1 MATIRSRAK
10 EFGLTPHEFDQV
22 VTHLGRDPNELE
34 AAMFGALWSE
44 HCGYKHSRPL
54 LKTLPTSGPQV
65 LQGPGENAGVVDV
78 GDGYGIAFKVESHNS
93 PTAVRPYSGAATG
106 VGGILRDI
114 FAMGARPF
122 AVLGALRFGEFTTGR
137 SWHLM
142 KEAVAGMAHYAN
154 TMGVPTV
161 GGELDTHP
169 VYTENPLVNVM
180 ALGLMRHEDIQTGSV
195 GKPGNILYY
204 VGAPTGR
211 DGLGGAVFSS
221 AERDAKDG
229 DQSDRTVQRFDAE
242 LERRLMEACL
252 EAIELGLVIGIQDMG
267 AAGITSSV
275 GEMAYRAGYGVDLH
289 TDLVPQSEAGM
300 TPSEIMLSE
309 TQERMVLTI
318 DNSREDE
325 LLALFAKWDLHGAQ
339 IGTVQ
344 DNQRLRIYHHG
355 ELVGDMPVN
364 EINEAPTYVP
374 AAAENPVIVAA
385 REATWSVEADDHAA
399 LLTLLAAGGIANKG
413 PVYRQ
418 FNPPAEA
425 AAGLAPGRGDAAVLR
440 IPGTNRGVAA
450 SIDCNQRYVY
460 LDPELGAA
468 HAVAEA
474 ARNVSTVGAT
484 PLGITDNF
492 NFGSP
497 EDPGV
502 YYQMRAATAGIKAA
516 CEALDTPVTGGNV
529 SLYNQYVDGN
539 TLSAIYPTP
548 TIGVVGVLDNVER
561 IATMRLTE
569 TDDVICLVGTE
580 RTTLGASEYLHRVHN
595 LEVGAP
601 PPLDL
606 VLERNVQA
614 FVRGLVQRGVVQTA
628 HDVSQ
633 GGLAVALA
641 ELQVRARTGLHADL
655 TELAELQHGHEAGA
669 PLVTQVLYGEAA
681 ARILIALPANSLAAV
696 QAEAGAAG
704 VPLTVVG
711 RPVTDDSF
719 AITVGSDTVTWSP
732 SELRNAHYDTY
743 LELFS

>member
-1 MATIRSRAK
+1 MASIRSRAK
-10 EFGLTPHEFDQV
+10 EFGLTLHEFDQV

-54 LKTLPTSGPQV
+54 LKTLPTTGPQV

-122 AVLGALRFGEFTTGR
+122 AVLGALRFGEFATGR

-180 ALGLMRHEDIQTGSV
+180 ALGLMRHEDLQTGSV
-195 GKPGNILYY
+195 GTPGNVLYY

-229 DQSDRTVQRFDAE
+229 DQSGHTVQRFDAE

-252 EAIELGLVIGIQDMG
+252 EAISLGLVIGIQDMG
-267 AAGITSSV
+267 AAGLTSSV
-275 GEMAYRAGYGVDLH
+275 GEMAYRAGYGVDIH
-289 TDLVPQSEAGM
+289 TDLVPQSAPDM
-300 TPSEIMLSE
+300 TPAEIMLSE

-318 DNSREDE
+318 AKDREDE
-325 LLALFAKWDLHGAQ
+325 LLALLAKWDLHGAP

-344 DNQRLRIYHHG
+344 HNDRLRIYHHG

-364 EINEAPTYVP
+364 EINEAPTYTP
-374 AAAENPVIVAA
+374 EATENPAIIAA
-385 REATWSVEADDHAA
+385 REARWNVESNDHDA

-418 FNPPAEA
+418 FNPPSDDAKA
-425 AAGLAPGRGDAAVLR
+425 LGPGRGDAAVLR

-474 ARNVSTVGAT
+474 ARNVSAVGGT
-484 PLGITDNF
+484 PLGVTDNF

-502 YYQMRAATAGIKAA
+502 YYQMKAATKGIKAA
-516 CEALDTPVTGGNV
+516 CEALSTPVTGGNV
-529 SLYNQYVDGN
+529 SLYNQYVDGD

-548 TIGVVGVLDNVER
+548 TIGVVGVVPNVER
-561 IATMRLTE
+561 IATMRLQE
-569 TDDVICLVGTE
+569 TDDVLCLVGTE
-580 RTTLGASEYLHRVHN
+580 QTTLGASEYLHRVHDT
-595 LEVGAP
+595 EVGAP
-601 PPLDL
+601 PPLDFA
-606 VLERNVQA
+606 LEQSVQA
-614 FVRGLVQRGVVQTA
+614 FVRSLIERGIVQTA

-641 ELQVRARTGLHADL
+641 ELQVRARTGVHADL
-655 TELAELQHGHEAGA
+655 TELAALQRGHESGA
-669 PLVTQVLYGEAA
+669 PLTTQVLFGEAA
-681 ARILIALPANSLAAV
+681 ARMIIALPANSLASV
-696 QAEAGAAG
+696 QGEAEAAG
-704 VPLTVVG
+704 VPFTVIG
-711 RPVTDDSF
+711 RPVSNDAFTITIDDET
-719 AITVGSDTVTWSP
+719 ITWSP
-732 SELRNAHYDTY
+732 DELRKAHYDTY

>member
-1 MATIRSRAK
+1 MASIRSRAK
-10 EFGLTPHEFDQV
+10 EFGLTSHEFDQV
-22 VTHLGRDPNELE
+22 VTHLGRNPNELE

-54 LKTLPTSGPQV
+54 LKTLPTTGPQV

-78 GDGYGIAFKVESHNS
+78 GDGYAIAFKVESHNS

-122 AVLGALRFGEFTTGR
+122 AVLGALRFGEFTSGR
-137 SWHLM
+137 SWHTM

-169 VYTENPLVNVM
+169 VYTDNPLVNVM
-180 ALGLMRHEDIQTGSV
+180 ALGLMRHEDMQTGSV

-221 AERDAKDG
+221 ADRDAKDG

-252 EAIELGLVIGIQDMG
+252 EAIELGLVVGIQDMG
-267 AAGITSSV
+267 AAGLTSSV

-289 TDLVPQSEAGM
+289 TDLVPQSAENM

-318 DNSREDE
+318 DKQHEQA
-325 LLALFAKWDLHGAQ
+325 LLALFKKWDLHGVQ

-344 DNQRLRIYHHG
+344 NNQRLRIFHHG
-355 ELVGDMPVN
+355 QLVGDMPVN
-364 EINEAPTYVP
+364 EINESPTYVP
-374 AAAENPVIVAA
+374 AAAENPLITTA
-385 REATWSVEADDHAA
+385 RKAVWEITSDNHGA
-399 LLTLLAAGGIANKG
+399 LPKLLAAGGIANKG

-418 FNPPAEA
+418 FNAPAEDA
-425 AAGLAPGRGDAAVLR
+425 QALGPGRGDAAVLR

-450 SIDCNQRYVY
+450 SIDCNHRYVY

-474 ARNVSTVGAT
+474 TRNLSTVGAT

-492 NFGSP
+492 NFGNP

-502 YYQMRAATAGIKAA
+502 YHQMKAATAGIKAA
-516 CEALDTPVTGGNV
+516 CEALGTPVTGGNV
-529 SLYNQYVDGN
+529 SLYNQYIDGKILN
-539 TLSAIYPTP
+539 AIYPTP
-548 TIGVVGVLDNVER
+548 TIGVVGVLNNVER
-561 IATMRLTE
+561 IATMRLQE
-569 TDDVICLVGTE
+569 SDDIICLVGTTQ
-580 RTTLGASEYLHRVHN
+580 TTLGASEYLHRLHG
-595 LEVGAP
+595 LEVGSP
-601 PPLDL
+601 PPLNL
-606 VLERNVQA
+606 AFERDVQA
-614 FVRGLVQRGVVQTA
+614 FVRGLIEQGTVQTA

-633 GGLAVALA
+633 GGIAVALA

-655 TELAELQHGHEAGA
+655 TELAEAQEGHEIGS
-669 PLVTQVLYGEAA
+669 PLTTQVLYGEAA
-681 ARILIALPANSLAAV
+681 ARILIALPASSYAAV
-696 QAEAGAAG
+696 QAEAKAAG
-704 VPLTVVG
+704 VPITVVG
-711 RPVTDDSF
+711 KPVPANSF
-719 AITVGSDTVTWSP
+719 AITIGAETFTWNP
-732 SELRNAHYDTY
+732 DELRKAHYDTY